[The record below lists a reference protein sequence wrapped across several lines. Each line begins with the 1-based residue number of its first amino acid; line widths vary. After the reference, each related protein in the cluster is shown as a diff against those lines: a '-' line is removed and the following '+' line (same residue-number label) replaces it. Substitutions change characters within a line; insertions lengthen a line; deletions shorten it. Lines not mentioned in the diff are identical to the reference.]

1 MSPALPSV
9 ASNGALETSSRTF
22 RCASRTD
29 ANGETLEY
37 RIVGINHDDPSDG
50 SGKAGLTFE
59 TTNDVMGEQR
69 INSTNTNVGGW
80 EKSELRGRLNLG
92 DLWALLPTEL
102 TAKIKS
108 VNIMTDNKGGNYIA
122 QATATPDKVFI
133 LSVTE
138 VWGGE
143 SVWSQG
149 YQYELYTAK
158 GVSSSNYG
166 SLTHASYWWS

>member
-1 MSPALPSV
+1 MPPALPSV

-37 RIVGINHDDPSDG
+37 RIVGIDHDDPSDG

-80 EKSELRGRLNLG
+80 EKSELRGRLNSG

-149 YQYELYTAK
+149 YQYELYIAK

-166 SLTHASYWWS
+166 SLTHAGYWWS

>member
-1 MSPALPSV
+1 MPPALPSV

-80 EKSELRGRLNLG
+80 EKSELRQIFV
-92 DLWALLPTEL
+92 DQ
-102 TAKIKS
+102 
-108 VNIMTDNKGGNYIA
+108 TDG
-122 QATATPDKVFI
+122 F
-133 LSVTE
+133 
-138 VWGGE
+138 
-143 SVWSQG
+143 
-149 YQYELYTAK
+149 
-158 GVSSSNYG
+158 
-166 SLTHASYWWS
+166 